1 LGETETFVY
10 VCASS
15 FGTLL
20 GFRAILGYGCRSQ
33 EEVDVQPGR
42 QSRET
47 LGTVRHAAQLF
58 QLLSEGPAHHQLTDL
73 AERSGMS
80 LPTVHRLLRSL
91 TEAGLVEQDPRSLRY
106 GLGPE
111 LVLLAER
118 YLERLPVLH
127 ALSPYLVELRNVTK
141 ATVLV
146 ALLIG
151 RSVVYADRIDGDGG
165 RFHEAHRCHA
175 ALETA
180 AGRVLLANAPQSV
193 WEEATGSCPE
203 GRVHTE
209 RDREAWARSAYVLT
223 GWEVPDTVEI
233 AVPVR
238 DQSGCVLA
246 ALSATADP
254 HVFPEDFAGVV
265 GPPLLRV
272 ARLAGRTLG
281 NG

>member
-1 LGETETFVY
+1 
-10 VCASS
+10 
-15 FGTLL
+15 
-20 GFRAILGYGCRSQ
+20 
-33 EEVDVQPGR
+33 VQPER
-42 QSRET
+42 RSRET

-91 TEAGLVEQDPRSLRY
+91 AAAGLVEQDPQSLRY

-118 YLERLPVLH
+118 YLERLPVLN
-127 ALSPYLVELRNVTK
+127 ALFPYLVELRNATK

-151 RSVVYADRIDGDGG
+151 QSIVYVDRLEGDTDGEPF
-165 RFHEAHRCHA
+165 RESHRCHDA
-175 ALETA
+175 FETA
-180 AGRVLLANAPQSV
+180 AGRVLLANAPLEV
-193 WEEATGSCPE
+193 WKVAVNCSPDGSD
-203 GRVHTE
+203 HTDA
-209 RDREAWARSAYVLT
+209 DRMAWARSPYVLT
-223 GWEVPDTVEI
+223 GQELAGGLEI

-238 DQSGCVLA
+238 DSGGCVLA
-246 ALSATADP
+246 ALSAKADP
-254 HVFPEDFAGVV
+254 RLFPDDFAEAV
-265 GPPLLRV
+265 GMQLSRV

-281 NG
+281 TG

>member
-1 LGETETFVY
+1 M
-10 VCASS
+10 
-15 FGTLL
+15 
-20 GFRAILGYGCRSQ
+20 
-33 EEVDVQPGR
+33 QPER

-58 QLLSEGPAHHQLTDL
+58 RLLSEGPAHHQLTDL

-91 TEAGLVEQDPRSLRY
+91 VAAGLVEQDPKSLRY

-118 YLERLPVLH
+118 YLERLPVLN
-127 ALSPYLVELRNVTK
+127 ALSPYLIELRNATK

-151 RSVVYADRIDGDGG
+151 HSVVYADRIEGDAYGE
-165 RFHEAHRCHA
+165 RFRESHRCHE

-180 AGRVLLANAPQSV
+180 AGRVLLANAPLET
-193 WEEATGSCPE
+193 WTEAVKEAPGGCCYTDE
-203 GRVHTE
+203 
-209 RDREAWARSAYVLT
+209 DRKLWAESPYVLT
-223 GWEVPDTVEI
+223 RQDLQEDLEI

-238 DQSGCVLA
+238 DADGCVLA
-246 ALSATADP
+246 ALSATATP
-254 HVFPEDFAGVV
+254 HLFDEFDTVV
-265 GPPLLRV
+265 GSQLSRV
-272 ARLAGRTLG
+272 ARLAGRALG
-281 NG
+281 IG

>member
-1 LGETETFVY
+1 M
-10 VCASS
+10 
-15 FGTLL
+15 
-20 GFRAILGYGCRSQ
+20 
-33 EEVDVQPGR
+33 QPER

-91 TEAGLVEQDPRSLRY
+91 VAAGLVEQDPRSLRY

-118 YLERLPVLH
+118 YLERLPVLN
-127 ALSPYLVELRNVTK
+127 ALSPYLVELRNLTK

-151 RSVVYADRIDGDGG
+151 RSIVYADRIEGDAYGD
-165 RFHEAHRCHA
+165 RFRESHRCHD

-180 AGRVLLANAPQSV
+180 AGRVLLANASL
-193 WEEATGSCPE
+193 
-203 GRVHTE
+203 
-209 RDREAWARSAYVLT
+209 EAWTEAVERAPHGCYSEEDRRAWAQSPYVLT
-223 GWEVPDTVEI
+223 RQELPEALALEI

-238 DQSGCVLA
+238 DANGCVRA
-246 ALSATADP
+246 ALSATASP
-254 HVFPEDFAGVV
+254 HLFPDDFDDAV
-265 GPPLLRV
+265 GLQLSRV
-272 ARLAGRTLG
+272 ARLAGRALG
-281 NG
+281 AG